1 MDLESE
7 LGLESEL
14 VLYQNQR
21 MILNRMT
28 LNWMIRNQMIL
39 NRMIPN
45 RMILTDDMLHVRCSV
60 RPEARLWQNIL

>member
-1 MDLESE
+1 M
-7 LGLESEL
+7 GLESEL
-14 VLYQNQR
+14 ALYQNQR
-21 MILNRMT
+21 MILNRMTLNRMT

>member
-1 MDLESE
+1 MDLESELGLESESE

-28 LNWMIRNQMIL
+28 
-39 NRMIPN
+39 PN